1 MLDAHRW
8 VLVAGNMGGEQGA
21 GGRAEHRGEDGW
33 CKTRAFTQHPAGMA
47 AVVKEAGTGIG
58 GNWGNWSG
66 EIKRLAQHWCLQ
78 QLPKRLSP
86 SFGKHGASTQELVG
100 IGCPGSAR
108 AAFLITLLLLLFPQP
123 HPVRIGQG
131 QPVAPRLPV
140 LPKLLGPRLLPAS

>member
-1 MLDAHRW
+1 M
-8 VLVAGNMGGEQGA
+8 
-21 GGRAEHRGEDGW
+21 
-33 CKTRAFTQHPAGMA
+33 
-47 AVVKEAGTGIG
+47 VKEAGTGIG

-66 EIKRLAQHWCLQ
+66 EIKRLAQHQGLQ

-86 SFGKHGASTQELVG
+86 LFRKHGTSTQELVG
-100 IGCPGSAR
+100 IGWPGSAR
-108 AAFLITLLLLLFPQP
+108 AAFLITLLLLLLFPQP